1 MESLVKRVN
10 VESIHCRCF
19 PQGHN
24 SKDNISGS
32 FIFQDLNDSYPV
44 LAPIRKPGPRR
55 KRGGDT
61 IVIHGSQKPSPSVSS
76 CDGGIEESEEDDEE
90 EDEDE
95 EEGEDD
101 DEEEGGDDVDGGK
114 EKMRDTPVPPR
125 FTKALI
131 WT

>member
-1 MESLVKRVN
+1 MN

-44 LAPIRKPGPRR
+44 LAPIRKPGPRK

-61 IVIHGSQKPSPSVSS
+61 IVIHGSQKTPPSVST
-76 CDGGIEESEEDDEE
+76 CDGEIEES
-90 EDEDE
+90 
-95 EEGEDD
+95 EDD
-101 DEEEGGDDVDGGK
+101 DEEEEEDEDDDEEGGYDEEEVGDDVDGEK
-114 EKMRDTPVPPR
+114 EKMSGEKRDTPVPPR

>member
-1 MESLVKRVN
+1 M
-10 VESIHCRCF
+10 
-19 PQGHN
+19 
-24 SKDNISGS
+24 
-32 FIFQDLNDSYPV
+32 
-44 LAPIRKPGPRR
+44 
-55 KRGGDT
+55 
-61 IVIHGSQKPSPSVSS
+61 IHGSQKPSPSVSS

-101 DEEEGGDDVDGGK
+101 DEEEGGYDVDGGK
-114 EKMRDTPVPPR
+114 EEMSGAKRDTPVPPR

>member
-1 MESLVKRVN
+1 MMIMESLVKKVN

-44 LAPIRKPGPRR
+44 LAPIRKPGLRR

-76 CDGGIEESEEDDEE
+76 CDGEIEESEDDDDEEEEDDEE
-90 EDEDE
+90 
-95 EEGEDD
+95 
-101 DEEEGGDDVDGGK
+101 DDVDGGK
-114 EKMRDTPVPPR
+114 EEMSGAKRDTPVPPR